1 MALKPPVEVPQ
12 GAIRLNTD
20 SQKLEFFAQD
30 QWWEMATE
38 VSSQI
43 AGRGVFGSNSSAA
56 MDYIQIQTRGNAV
69 DFGDALDSSYEGSS
83 GASNTRGVTSMG
95 YTNPG
100 TVDTIQYITI
110 ATQGN
115 AVDFG
120 NNTAAERR
128 TVGCSNQTRAMF
140 TGSEVPSW
148 TSGQTDI
155 ITISSTG
162 DATDF
167 GDTSNSGASGRGAGS
182 ATRALYIGGRYVPS
196 QADANVVEYVTIQST
211 GTWRDFGDLAEGGPY
226 GGSGSNATRAVYT
239 CDNKKIDFATI
250 ATLGNWQT
258 FGELVNDHS
267 NKSEGAADSTRCVFG
282 NGGNTNVLEY
292 ITFHTT
298 GNAVDFGDATQNTT
312 TGWSLSNAHGGL
324 G

>member
-20 SQKLEFFAQD
+20 SQKLEFYAQD

-43 AGRGVFGSNSSAA
+43 AGRGVFGSNNSAA

-83 GASNTRGVTSMG
+83 GASNTRGVNSMG

-120 NNTAAERR
+120 NNTAAARR
-128 TVGCSNQTRAMF
+128 TVGHSNQTRALF
-140 TGSEVPSW
+140 SGSQEPSW
-148 TSGQTDI
+148 NSGQTDI
-155 ITISSTG
+155 ITIASTG
-162 DATDF
+162 NATDF

-182 ATRALYIGGRYVPS
+182 ATRALYIGGRYVPG
-196 QADANVVEYVTIQST
+196 QGDANIVEYVTIQST
-211 GTWRDFGDLAEGGPY
+211 GTWRDFGDLVEGGPY

-250 ATLGNWQT
+250 ATLGNWQS
-258 FGELVNDHS
+258 FGELENDHA

-292 ITFHTT
+292 ITIHTT

>member
-1 MALKPPVEVPQ
+1 MALKPPVVVPQ

-38 VSSQI
+38 VSAQI

-56 MDYIQIQTRGNAV
+56 MDYIQIQTQGNAV
-69 DFGDALDSSYEGSS
+69 DFGDALDSSYEGCS
-83 GASNTRGVTSMG
+83 GASNTRGVNSMG
-95 YTNPG
+95 YTAPG
-100 TVDTIQYITI
+100 TVDTIQYVTI
-110 ATQGN
+110 ASAGN

-120 NNTAAERR
+120 NNTAAQRR

-140 TGSEVPSW
+140 SGSEVPSW
-148 TSGQTDI
+148 ASGQTDI
-155 ITISSTG
+155 ITIASTG
-162 DATDF
+162 NATDF
-167 GDTSNSGASGRGAGS
+167 GDTTGTGASGRGAGS

-211 GTWRDFGDLAEGGPY
+211 GTWKDFGDLVEGGPY

-258 FGELVNDHS
+258 FGELVNDHA